1 MRLGLMT
8 TILQD
13 LSFEAML
20 DTCVA
25 EGIQAVEIGTGNYPG
40 SAHCPVDELL
50 EDEGA
55 ARAYLKAITDRGLVL
70 SALSCHGNPLHPQR
84 AVAAEHH
91 EVFRKTVLLAQ
102 RLGVERICLFSGCP
116 GDSDEA
122 RYPNWVTSAWPP
134 DFPELL
140 EWQWREKVIPYWR
153 EQAAFAGEHGVS
165 MLCFEMHPSFV
176 VYNPETLLRLREA
189 VGETIGA
196 NFDPSHLYWQGIDP
210 ILAVRRLGQ
219 AGAIYHV
226 HAKDT
231 GIDAANVAVNGVLD
245 TKSYTRIPE
254 RAWIFRSVG
263 WGHDALH
270 WRQLVSE
277 LRVNGYDYVL
287 SIEHEDALA
296 SNMEG
301 LRSAVATLKT
311 CLLTEPPPRVYWA

>member
-1 MRLGLMT
+1 MKLGLMT
-8 TILQD
+8 TILHT
-13 LSFEAML
+13 LPFEEML
-20 DTCVA
+20 DFVAA
-25 EGIQAVEIGTGNYPG
+25 EGMSAVEIGTGNYPG
-40 SAHCPVDELL
+40 TAHCPVDQLL

-55 ARAYLKAITDRGLVL
+55 RRAYLKAVSDRGLMI

-84 AVAAEHH
+84 TVAEKHH
-91 EVFRKTVLLAQ
+91 EVFRKTVLLAEQ
-102 RLGVERICLFSGCP
+102 LGIERICLFSGCP
-116 GDSDEA
+116 GDSDQA

-153 EQAAFAGEHGVS
+153 EQAAFAREHHVP

-189 VGETIGA
+189 VGEVIGA

-210 ILAVRRLGQ
+210 ILAVRAIGR
-219 AGAIYHV
+219 AGALFHV

-245 TKSYTRIPE
+245 TKSYKRLPE
-254 RAWIFRSVG
+254 RSWIFRSVG
-263 WGHDALH
+263 WGHDVLH
-270 WRQLVSE
+270 WKQLVSE

-296 SNMEG
+296 SDVEG
-301 LRSAVATLKT
+301 LRSAVTTLKQ
-311 CLLTEPPPRVYWA
+311 CLLTEPPAEAYWA